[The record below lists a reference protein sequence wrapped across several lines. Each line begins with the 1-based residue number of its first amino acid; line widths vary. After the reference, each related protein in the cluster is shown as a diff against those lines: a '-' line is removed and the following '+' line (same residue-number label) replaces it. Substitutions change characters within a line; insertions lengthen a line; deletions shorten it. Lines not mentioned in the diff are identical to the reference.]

1 MDIQIIK
8 GHVFMDHVYLFVLM
22 PPYHSAST
30 VMKRIKGKIWRRL
43 LLARRLWDHD
53 LWVRG
58 YFAASSGTVID
69 EVIARHIELQGEAD
83 RMGYQKTLLFLQ

>member
-1 MDIQIIK
+1 
-8 GHVFMDHVYLFVLM
+8 MDHVYLFVLV

-30 VMKRIKGKIWRRL
+30 VMKRIKGKTWRRL
-43 LLARRLWDHD
+43 LSERRLLARRLWDHD

-69 EVIARHIELQGEAD
+69 EVIARHIELQGKAD
-83 RMGYQKTLLFLQ
+83 RMGCQKTLLFLQ